1 MNLYNQLLIK
11 YNFIY
16 LYYILKRITF
26 FVILLILYVK
36 IIWFMIYFI
45 YSRKGVIYE

>member
-16 LYYILKRITF
+16 LYYIF
-26 FVILLILYVK
+26 LILYVK

-45 YSRKGVIYE
+45 YGRKGEIYE